1 MIKNHWQL
9 QDAKNKFSRLVD
21 KAQHN
26 GPQVVTKHGK
36 DAVVVLSVEEYK
48 KLIKPKKNL
57 VNFFQSSPLA
67 KEDIDF
73 SRSKDIPRDI
83 EL

>member
-1 MIKNHWQL
+1 MIDNQWQL
-9 QDAKNKFSRLVD
+9 QDAKNKFSRLVE

-36 DAVVVLSVEEYK
+36 DAVVVLSVDEYK

-57 VNFFQSSPLA
+57 VKFLRSSPLA
-67 KEDIDF
+67 TVELEIKRKKDF
-73 SRSKDIPRDI
+73 PRDI